1 MEGEM
6 TSQSFS
12 IDAASDHEA
21 RHRGAEILQVDPSFI
36 RLQPD
41 DHGGYQISRFDP
53 GQGVTV
59 HFLSGPQRQIFID
72 LSSLDSSGHRL
83 SRSALLAGLHRSALL
98 VEPQDQGLDRLL
110 AEINETG
117 GGDELHFEPAQPIRP
132 PDGSRFQLT
141 GDSSRPVFPGD
152 RIAALKP
159 ISNHEGSTEAQTED
173 QPDPAG
179 ISGPP
184 SFELFDAAGCTTDET
199 GQHVIANRYGLA
211 VDHEETIRVEP
222 LLSVSG
228 DGCSLRA
235 TLYDRDAF
243 GSPIT
248 PERLEALLEP
258 FADGLR
264 FRSKGVRTALEKASN
279 SGRPQPDVA
288 LAVSRPPRQ
297 GRDGVFVMASN
308 TDDSEAGEADFE
320 RLDPRE
326 RNLFLSLGAGETIG
340 HLYPAEPGT
349 PGLDVFGN
357 RLPAKAGTPKEL
369 EAGDNVELGTEE
381 GQDRVTVFTAAIPGV
396 VSFHGN
402 QVSISEVLEIS
413 GDVDYS
419 TGNIVLERGS
429 VTIAGNVNPGFSVQ
443 VPREIFIQGM
453 ADDARIEAGGNVT
466 IKGGIVAEHSGWIKA
481 GDNLEAQFAEN
492 AHIEAGGDVVIRQDI
507 TNCRITAQGKVL
519 CTSGRGNV
527 QGGRLQSTA
536 GIEVNQAGSRLG
548 VPTTLAIV
556 SELQLDAELLEERQA
571 LRDQIQKIADKLGPD
586 DLQSLRSKLSEEK
599 LAAMSR
605 LLEIKAESERRL
617 KGLEESLRQQ
627 KRRQLE
633 QLQSARIQVMKTVHP
648 DTAIVFQDQTEQITE
663 TMAQSTFRFDPRTK
677 SILTE

>member
-1 MEGEM
+1 M
-6 TSQSFS
+6 TSQSVH
-12 IDAASDHEA
+12 IDAASEYEA
-21 RHRGAEILQVDPSFI
+21 RQKAAEIFQVDPSDLEI
-36 RLQPD
+36 KPESQ
-41 DHGGYQISRFDP
+41 GGFLASLATP
-53 GQGVTV
+53 GQRVRVHLRKEPEQGV
-59 HFLSGPQRQIFID
+59 LLDLPASQPSG
-72 LSSLDSSGHRL
+72 SAL
-83 SRSALLAGLHRSALL
+83 SRTALLACLHRAGLS
-98 VEPQDQGLDRLL
+98 VQPQDQGLDRLL
-110 AEINETG
+110 AEIHDNAASG
-117 GGDELHFEPAQPIRP
+117 ELDFEPVQPVRP
-132 PDGSRFQLT
+132 PDGRRFQLT

-152 RIAALKP
+152 RIAVLKRISTHDESNEALAA
-159 ISNHEGSTEAQTED
+159 N
-173 QPDPAG
+173 QPDPSG
-179 ISGPP
+179 SSGPP
-184 SFELFDAAGCTTDET
+184 SPQLLDAAGCSIDET
-199 GQHVIANRYGLA
+199 GQHVIAHRYGLI

-222 LLSVSG
+222 LLAVAG
-228 DGCSLRA
+228 DGCTLRA

-248 PERLEALLEP
+248 EERLEALLEP

-264 FRSKGVRTALEKASN
+264 FRRKRVRAALEKASDT
-279 SGRPQPDVA
+279 GQPQPEVP
-288 LAVSRPPRQ
+288 LAVSRPPKR
-297 GRDGVFVMASN
+297 GTDGIFVMPS
-308 TDDSEAGEADFE
+308 DSDSSESEGTDFE
-320 RLDPRE
+320 RLDPRM
-326 RNLFLSLGAGETIG
+326 RNLFQSLDAGEVIG

-429 VTIAGNVNPGFSVQ
+429 VNIAGNVKPGFSVH

-481 GDNLEAQFAEN
+481 GGNLEAQFAEN

-507 TNCRITAQGKVL
+507 TNCRITAQGRVL

-571 LRDQIQKIADKLGPD
+571 LRDQIQKIADKLGTD

-605 LLEIKAESERRL
+605 LMEIKAESERRL